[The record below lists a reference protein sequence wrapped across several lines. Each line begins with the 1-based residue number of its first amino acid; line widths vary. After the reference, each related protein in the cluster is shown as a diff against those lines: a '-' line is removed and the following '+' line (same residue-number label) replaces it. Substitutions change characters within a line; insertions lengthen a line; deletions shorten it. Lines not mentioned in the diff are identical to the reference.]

1 MFARTG
7 NGEIR
12 MTGDI
17 TAALVEFTQAAPLT
31 DVPDAVIDRA
41 KIHIL
46 DTLGLALAGSVSDA
60 ARIVRDH
67 LVSQGLT
74 QSGSVIFATGLSAP
88 PRFAAFANATAIHA
102 DNFDDTTPQVRA
114 DRTGGIHASGAVLPA
129 VLAIG
134 QAVDASGGDLI
145 ASYLVGV
152 EVASRL
158 NHTIDARHYGDG
170 FHTTGTMNVF
180 GAVCA
185 VAHLS
190 GLPAA
195 QTVNAIGIAAGQ
207 ASGVRRNFGAM
218 AEILHPAQA
227 AESAIVAVDLASR
240 GLTAASD
247 ALDGPVG
254 YFAAAAGGF
263 DAAEIV
269 GKLGTPWVF
278 EDPGVWIKPHP
289 NGALTHPGAGCL
301 LDLMTKSDIAPERI
315 SGISVRTNERVL
327 KTLIHHN
334 PEDGMQAKFSMEFT
348 LSIIALEG
356 QAGLA
361 EFTTDN
367 LNRAD
372 VRAMMNKVDYTAY
385 DDGEDGYTNVTT
397 LIDITLNDGRVV
409 SGRADHARG
418 STKSPMSFD
427 DVAAKF
433 RQCAAYCGHP
443 ADRVAAIEDSVV
455 DLDRSKELTGILN
468 ALISKE

>member
-1 MFARTG
+1 
-7 NGEIR
+7 

-17 TAALVEFTQAAPLT
+17 TAALVEFTQAASLA
-31 DVPDAVIDRA
+31 DAPDTVIDRA

-46 DTLGLALAGSVSDA
+46 DTLGLALAGAVSDA

-67 LVSQGLT
+67 LSAQGLT
-74 QSGSVIFATGLSAP
+74 QRGAAIVGTGLSAP

-134 QAVDASGGDLI
+134 ETIDATGGDLI

-158 NHTIDARHYGDG
+158 NHAVAARHYGDG

-185 VAHLS
+185 VAYLRGLS
-190 GLPAA
+190 AA
-195 QTVNAIGIAAGQ
+195 ETVNAIGIAASQ
-207 ASGVRRNFGAM
+207 ASGVRRNFGTM

-227 AESAIVAVDLASR
+227 AENAVVAVDLASR
-240 GLTAASD
+240 GLTAAAD

-254 YFAAAAGGF
+254 YLAAAAGGF
-263 DAAEIV
+263 DPAEIV
-269 GKLGTPWVF
+269 GKLGQPWVF
-278 EDPGVWIKPHP
+278 EAPGVWIKPHP

-301 LDLMTKSDIAPERI
+301 LDLMTKDDIKPERI
-315 SGISVRTNERVL
+315 SRISVRTNERVL

-334 PEDGMQAKFSMEFT
+334 PADGMQAKFSMEFT
-348 LSIIALEG
+348 LSIIALDG

-361 EFTTDN
+361 EFTTAN

-372 VRAMMNKVDYTAY
+372 VREMMNKVDYTAY
-385 DDGEDGYTNVTT
+385 RDGEAGYTNVTT
-397 LIDITLNDGRVV
+397 LIDITLEDGSVV

-418 STKSPMSFD
+418 STKSPMSLE

-433 RQCAAYCGHP
+433 RQCAAYGGHP
-443 ADRVAAIEDSVV
+443 TEKVVALEESVV
-455 DLDRSKELTGILN
+455 DLDRSQELTSILN